1 MIQLQDVP
9 RAYTY
14 CFAGRDKC
22 PKCATCLRAIAAR
35 LLEQSEDPQPQT
47 LHTVNA
53 CYVDRLPDFSA
64 CPLYRPDT
72 PVRFARGMM
81 HLFDEVPVKQAAELR
96 ARIVGCFS
104 CERYFYLSR
113 NGKRLITPEEQ
124 RRITA
129 VFRDMGLAAA
139 PRFDGYEQAL
149 VW

>member
-53 CYVDRLPDFSA
+53 CYVDRLPDLSA

-81 HLFDEVPVKQAAELR
+81 HLFDEVPVKQAAEP
-96 ARIVGCFS
+96 A
-104 CERYFYLSR
+104 
-113 NGKRLITPEEQ
+113 
-124 RRITA
+124 
-129 VFRDMGLAAA
+129 
-139 PRFDGYEQAL
+139 
-149 VW
+149 